1 MSDWAGEN
9 LRVQKLAGKPDSPK
23 AYYKDLVVEVG
34 PGVANT
40 GSLVGD
46 ASFQAVPILLSSP
59 P

>member
-1 MSDWAGEN
+1 
-9 LRVQKLAGKPDSPK
+9 
-23 AYYKDLVVEVG
+23 VVEVG